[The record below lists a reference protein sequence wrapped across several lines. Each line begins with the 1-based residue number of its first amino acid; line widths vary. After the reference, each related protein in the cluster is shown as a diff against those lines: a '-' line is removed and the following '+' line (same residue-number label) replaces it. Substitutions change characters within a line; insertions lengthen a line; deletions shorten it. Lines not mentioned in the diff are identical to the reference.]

1 MHTSPK
7 LTSGSGYATREQHA
21 AQQNLYLSFSGHFK
35 EAIVN
40 FDKALE
46 LVRSESE
53 MAHTF
58 SIRQA
63 ALAQEYVTK
72 EIGLTPPRMF

>member
-1 MHTSPK
+1 MTF
-7 LTSGSGYATREQHA
+7 
-21 AQQNLYLSFSGHFK
+21 SFSGNIE
-35 EAIVN
+35 EAVKN
-40 FDKALE
+40 FDRALD
-46 LVRSESE
+46 LVRSENE

-72 EIGLTPPRMF
+72 EIGLTPPRLF